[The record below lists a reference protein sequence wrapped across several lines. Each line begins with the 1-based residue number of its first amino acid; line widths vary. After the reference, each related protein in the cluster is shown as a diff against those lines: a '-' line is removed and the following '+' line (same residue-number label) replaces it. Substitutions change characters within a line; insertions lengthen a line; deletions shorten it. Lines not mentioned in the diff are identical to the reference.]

1 MELTW
6 IEDFLTLQRVQNFTE
21 AANQRCTTQ
30 PAFSRR
36 VQQLEAWLGTELF
49 DRTARPVQL
58 TAAGEE
64 FSRRAQRIR
73 EDILDARRIA
83 MSSQS
88 NYQQTIRIFT
98 TTAIAVGVLPKWLK
112 KEGVPNHSIITSSTA
127 GCLEA
132 LRQKRAD
139 QIMLPW
145 FDGDVP
151 DPQLR
156 YTKVTDDRLLP
167 VQSSGSQPPLSLK
180 GKMLVGPLMMHTPGT
195 IFGQKLNQHWA
206 ALGISWNEQ
215 EVLCESASAEALL
228 ALVEQGVGA
237 AWVPQSLMRGTDSKK
252 SPIRCGVPEKLDLH
266 YEIMLVT
273 RA

>member
-6 IEDFLTLQRVQNFTE
+6 IEDFLALQRVQNFTE

-36 VQQLEAWLGTELF
+36 VQQLEAWLGVELF

-88 NYQQTIRIFT
+88 NYQQTVRIFT

-112 KEGVPNHSIITSSTA
+112 KEGAPNHSIITSSTA
-127 GCLEA
+127 GCVEA

-139 QIMLPW
+139 QILLPW
-145 FDGDVP
+145 FEGDIK
-151 DPQLR
+151 DSQLQ
-156 YTKVTDDRLLP
+156 YKKIADDRLMP
-167 VQSSGSQPPLSLK
+167 IEPASAEVPLALK
-180 GKMLVGPLMMHTPGT
+180 GKTLAGPLLMHTPGT
-195 IFGQKLNQHWA
+195 IFGQKLGQHWA
-206 ALGISWNEQ
+206 ALGISWNED

-228 ALVEQGVGA
+228 ALVDQGLGA
-237 AWVPQSLMRGTDSKK
+237 AWVPESLIKGKAH
-252 SPIRCGVPEKLDLH
+252 RCRVPEKLDLH
-266 YEIMLVT
+266 YEIVLVT
-273 RA
+273 RSS